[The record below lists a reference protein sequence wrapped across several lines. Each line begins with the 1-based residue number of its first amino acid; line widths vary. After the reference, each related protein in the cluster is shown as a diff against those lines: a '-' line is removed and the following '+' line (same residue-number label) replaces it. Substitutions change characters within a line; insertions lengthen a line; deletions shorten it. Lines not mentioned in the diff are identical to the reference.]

1 MTDRWCV
8 ALRRITRS
16 FAATL
21 LAVTIVPSPSAGQER
36 PNQTAR
42 NGRTLEWRMPVPPI
56 QMPMLPGMMA
66 YRPPMTPFLPGIGVD
81 PSSLPIARP
90 REVVNLADGDTLDLA
105 AILVRRVI
113 NGKTFVMYGF
123 NGQYPGPLIVVKQSA
138 TVVVNFTN
146 RIDLPTTIHWHGV
159 RLDNRFDGVPG
170 VTQDPVLPGGS
181 FVYQIHFPDPG
192 IYWYHPHVREDIQQ
206 ELGLYGNMLVES
218 PDPDYYNPVNRE
230 EVLILDDLFMDRE
243 EIVPFGQ
250 EAGNFSLMGRFGNLF
265 LLNGE
270 PDYHLS
276 VKRGEVV
283 RFLLT
288 NVSNTRSYN
297 VVFGDA
303 RMKVVGAD
311 ISKFQRE
318 EWVESVFIA
327 PAQRYVIEARF
338 DTPGEFAITNNV
350 QAINH
355 VRGEFFASVD
365 TLGTITVS
373 DNPAE
378 ANYAGQF
385 LVLRENEDVIA
396 DIERFR
402 PHFDRPPD
410 HELVLTLRLGEVPSI
425 VVQFM
430 SIDTTYFPPVEMNNA
445 MPMMNW
451 VSNAGNVRWILREP
465 ATRRENM
472 DINWEFTQGD
482 VVKIRLFNDPNSI
495 HPMGHPIHLHGQ
507 RLLVLER
514 DGVRTRNLAWK
525 DTAMIPTGSTV
536 DLLVEMSNPGRWMMH
551 CHIAE
556 HLEAGMMMAFT
567 VTPSDARN

>member
-1 MTDRWCV
+1 MTDRGCA
-8 ALRRITRS
+8 ALRRIIRS

-21 LAVTIVPSPSAGQER
+21 LGVAVVPSFAAGQQR
-36 PNQTAR
+36 PNQPAR
-42 NGRTLEWRMPVPPI
+42 NGRTLEWHMPVPPI
-56 QMPMLPGMMA
+56 QMPMLPGVVA

-81 PSSLPIARP
+81 PSSLPVARP

-113 NGKTFVMYGF
+113 NGKSFVMYGF

-170 VTQDPVLPGGS
+170 VTQDPVLPGED

-243 EIVPFGQ
+243 EIVPFGE

-265 LLNGE
+265 LINGE

-283 RFLLT
+283 HFLLT

-297 VVFGDA
+297 VVFGGA

-338 DTPGEFAITNNV
+338 DTPGEFTITNNV

-373 DNPAE
+373 DDPAE

-402 PHFDRPPD
+402 PHFDRAPD
-410 HELVLTLRLGEVPSI
+410 HELVLTLRLGAVPSI
-425 VVQFM
+425 VLQFM
-430 SIDTTYFPPVEMNNA
+430 SIDTTYFPPVELNDA

-451 VSNAGNVRWILREP
+451 VSNADNVRWILREP

-472 DINWEFTQGD
+472 DIDWEFAQGD

-495 HPMGHPIHLHGQ
+495 HPMSHPVHLHGQ
-507 RLLVLER
+507 RMLVLER

-556 HLEAGMMMAFT
+556 HLEAGMMTAFT

>member
-21 LAVTIVPSPSAGQER
+21 LGVAVVPSPSAGQER
-36 PNQTAR
+36 PNQPER

-243 EIVPFGQ
+243 EIVPFGE

-270 PDYHLS
+270 PDYHLR
-276 VKRGEVV
+276 VKRGAVV

-303 RMKVVGAD
+303 QMKVVGAD
-311 ISKFQRE
+311 ISKYQRE

-402 PHFDRPPD
+402 PHFDRAPD

-430 SIDTTYFPPVEMNNA
+430 SIDTTYFPPVEMNDA

-451 VSNAGNVRWILREP
+451 VSNAGNVRLILREH

>member
-1 MTDRWCV
+1 
-8 ALRRITRS
+8 
-16 FAATL
+16 
-21 LAVTIVPSPSAGQER
+21 
-36 PNQTAR
+36 
-42 NGRTLEWRMPVPPI
+42 
-56 QMPMLPGMMA
+56 
-66 YRPPMTPFLPGIGVD
+66 
-81 PSSLPIARP
+81 
-90 REVVNLADGDTLDLA
+90 
-105 AILVRRVI
+105 
-113 NGKTFVMYGF
+113 
-123 NGQYPGPLIVVKQSA
+123 
-138 TVVVNFTN
+138 
-146 RIDLPTTIHWHGV
+146 
-159 RLDNRFDGVPG
+159 
-170 VTQDPVLPGGS
+170 
-181 FVYQIHFPDPG
+181 
-192 IYWYHPHVREDIQQ
+192 
-206 ELGLYGNMLVES
+206 
-218 PDPDYYNPVNRE
+218 
-230 EVLILDDLFMDRE
+230 MDRE

-373 DNPAE
+373 DDPAE

>member
-1 MTDRWCV
+1 
-8 ALRRITRS
+8 
-16 FAATL
+16 
-21 LAVTIVPSPSAGQER
+21 
-36 PNQTAR
+36 
-42 NGRTLEWRMPVPPI
+42 
-56 QMPMLPGMMA
+56 
-66 YRPPMTPFLPGIGVD
+66 
-81 PSSLPIARP
+81 
-90 REVVNLADGDTLDLA
+90 
-105 AILVRRVI
+105 
-113 NGKTFVMYGF
+113 
-123 NGQYPGPLIVVKQSA
+123 
-138 TVVVNFTN
+138 
-146 RIDLPTTIHWHGV
+146 
-159 RLDNRFDGVPG
+159 
-170 VTQDPVLPGGS
+170 
-181 FVYQIHFPDPG
+181 
-192 IYWYHPHVREDIQQ
+192 
-206 ELGLYGNMLVES
+206 
-218 PDPDYYNPVNRE
+218 
-230 EVLILDDLFMDRE
+230 
-243 EIVPFGQ
+243 
-250 EAGNFSLMGRFGNLF
+250 
-265 LLNGE
+265 
-270 PDYHLS
+270 
-276 VKRGEVV
+276 
-283 RFLLT
+283 
-288 NVSNTRSYN
+288 
-297 VVFGDA
+297 
-303 RMKVVGAD
+303 
-311 ISKFQRE
+311 KFQRE

-373 DNPAE
+373 DDPAE

-402 PHFDRPPD
+402 PHFDRAPD

>member
-1 MTDRWCV
+1 MIPSRETRGFIG
-8 ALRRITRS
+8 ALVR
-16 FAATL
+16 AAVL
-21 LAVTIVPSPSAGQER
+21 SSVILYPAVTLGQDR
-36 PNQTAR
+36 HDQR
-42 NGRTLEWRMPVPPI
+42 QRLEWRMPMPPV
-56 QMPMLPGMMA
+56 QMPMLPGVA
-66 YRPPMTPFLPGIGVD
+66 TFIPPMAPFLPGLDVEA
-81 PSSLPIARP
+81 SELPVARP
-90 REVVNLADGDTLDLA
+90 REVVTLADGDTLDLD

-113 NGKTFVMYGF
+113 NGKSFTMYGF
-123 NGQYPGPLIVVKQSA
+123 NGQYPGPLIAVKQSA
-138 TVVVNFTN
+138 TIVVNFTN

-170 VTQDPVLPGGS
+170 VTQDPVLPGET
-181 FVYQIHFPDPG
+181 FVYQIRFPDPG

-243 EIVPFGQ
+243 EIVPFGK
-250 EAGNFSLMGRFGNLF
+250 EIGNFSLMGRFGNLF
-265 LLNGE
+265 LINGE
-270 PDYHLS
+270 PDFHLR
-276 VKRGEVV
+276 VDRGEVV

-288 NVSNTRSYN
+288 NVSNTRTYN
-297 VVFGDA
+297 LVFGDA
-303 RMKVVGAD
+303 PMKVVGAD
-311 ISKFQRE
+311 IGKFQRE
-318 EWVESVFIA
+318 EWVESVVIA

-365 TLGTITVS
+365 TLGTIGVS
-373 DNPAE
+373 DEPAA

-396 DIERFR
+396 DIEQYR
-402 PHFDRPPD
+402 PYFDLLPD
-410 HELVLTLRLGEVPSI
+410 RELALTLRVREMPSV

-430 SIDTTYFPPVEMNNA
+430 AIDTTYFPPVELNRA

-451 VSNAGNVRWILREP
+451 VSNAGNLRWILREP
-465 ATRRENM
+465 DTRRENM
-472 DINWEFTQGD
+472 DIEWEFTQGD
-482 VVKIRLFNDPNSI
+482 VVKIRLFNDPNSL
-495 HPMGHPIHLHGQ
+495 HPMSHPVHLHGQ
-507 RLLVLER
+507 RMLVLER
-514 DGVRTRNLAWK
+514 NGVRTRNLVWK
-525 DTAMIPTGSTV
+525 DTAVIPVGATV
-536 DLLVEMSNPGRWMMH
+536 DLLVEMSNPCRWMLH

-567 VTPSDARN
+567 VSPSHSRN

>member
-373 DNPAE
+373 DDPAE

-472 DINWEFTQGD
+472 DIDWEFTQGD

>member
-1 MTDRWCV
+1 MTDRGCV

-21 LAVTIVPSPSAGQER
+21 LAVTIAPSAATGQER

-81 PSSLPIARP
+81 PSSLPVARP

-170 VTQDPVLPGGS
+170 VTQDPVLPGES

-243 EIVPFGQ
+243 EIVPFGE

-270 PDYHLS
+270 PDYHLN

-373 DNPAE
+373 DDPAE

-472 DINWEFTQGD
+472 DIDWEFTQGD

-556 HLEAGMMMAFT
+556 HLEAGMMTAFT

>member
-373 DNPAE
+373 DDPAE

>member
-1 MTDRWCV
+1 MTDRGCV

-36 PNQTAR
+36 PNQPER

-81 PSSLPIARP
+81 PSSLPVARP

-170 VTQDPVLPGGS
+170 VTQDPVLPGES

-243 EIVPFGQ
+243 EIVPFGE

-270 PDYHLS
+270 PDYHLN

-373 DNPAE
+373 EDPAE

-430 SIDTTYFPPVEMNNA
+430 SIDTTYFPPVEMNDA

-472 DINWEFTQGD
+472 DIDWEFTQGD

-556 HLEAGMMMAFT
+556 HLEAGMMTAFT